1 MKWLIPT
8 LRIYRPEALRC
19 TAALGLVGLTTAAA
33 VVKPWPLAWILD
45 ALSGRSGDT
54 DRVFRW
60 TLALLG
66 AHLVHGLLGAAQQS
80 LVITLGLKGLQ
91 RIRHRVFERLVRL
104 SPREVQGT
112 AAGDW
117 IYRATWDTY
126 AFQTLFT
133 HGIFSALTAGA
144 GVVAMTV
151 VMARI
156 HPLLTGV
163 ALATVPPLII
173 VMRGFAPRLRSAA
186 AGAQTADAGIATAV
200 QQAVANLP
208 LIQAFT
214 REATTTRTFDRQA
227 DEAFRARRGQHRT
240 EVVYLAAVAA
250 ILAAGTAGLI
260 ALGSREVLAGRLTPG
275 QLLVFLA
282 YLTQLYEPLNQL
294 SHLGGTIA
302 TAQASAQR
310 VLQWID
316 APEPAASG
324 TTTAPRPGDGV
335 ALEWQSVDFAYE
347 PGRPV
352 LSRLSLRLEPGEIVA
367 IVGPSGAGKTT
378 LLQLVPR
385 FLDPGAGRVLWCGLD
400 LKCLDRASLRGQVSW
415 VLQEPLLLSA
425 TVAENIGFGREGATR
440 AEIEAAAQAAQAHGF
455 IQRLPQGYDT
465 RVGDG
470 AARLSVGEKQR
481 IHLARAFLKDA
492 PVLLLDEPTSAL
504 DGESEAAVLAAVQ
517 RLTRGRTTLMVA
529 HRPETLHIA
538 HRILRL
544 EDGALT
550 EVRAGPRSGG

>member
-1 MKWLIPT
+1 MKWLVPT

-19 TAALGLVGLTTAAA
+19 AGALGLVGLTTTAA
-33 VVKPWPLAWILD
+33 VIKPWPLAWILD
-45 ALSGRSGDT
+45 ALSGRSDAT
-54 DRVFRW
+54 DSIPRW

-66 AHLVHGLLGAAQQS
+66 AYLLHAVLGAAQQS
-80 LVITLGLKGLQ
+80 LVITLGLRGLQ
-91 RIRHRVFERLVRL
+91 RIRHQVFERLVRL

-133 HGIFSALTAGA
+133 HGIFTALTAGA

-156 HPLLTGV
+156 HLPLTAV
-163 ALATVPPLII
+163 ALATVPPLIG
-173 VMRGFAPRLRSAA
+173 VMRFFGPRLQRAA
-186 AGAQTADAGIATAV
+186 AGAQSTDSGIAAAV

-214 REATTTRTFDRQA
+214 RESSTTGAFDRQSG
-227 DEAFRARRGQHRT
+227 EAFAARRHQHRS
-240 EVVYLAAVAA
+240 EVLYLAAVAA
-250 ILAAGTAGLI
+250 ILAAGTAGI
-260 ALGSREVLAGRLTPG
+260 VALGSREVAGGRLTLG

-282 YLTQLYEPLNQL
+282 YLAQLYEPLNQL
-294 SHLGGTIA
+294 SHLGGTVA

-310 VLQWID
+310 VLQWLD
-316 APEPAASG
+316 TPLPDTGG
-324 TTTAPRPGDGV
+324 TPPPRPDAGV
-335 ALEWQSVDFAYE
+335 ALEFAKVGFAYE

-352 LSRLSLRLEPGEIVA
+352 LHALDLRLEPGEIVA
-367 IVGPSGAGKTT
+367 VVGPSGAGKTT
-378 LLQLVPR
+378 LLQLIPR
-385 FLDPGAGRVLWCGLD
+385 FLEPDTGAVRWCGVD
-400 LKCLDRASLRGQVSW
+400 LKALDRDALRRQVSW
-415 VLQEPLLLSA
+415 VLQEPLLLPT

-440 AEIEAAAQAAQAHGF
+440 AEIEAAARAAQAHDF
-455 IQRLPQGYDT
+455 IERLPQGYDT

-504 DGESEAAVLAAVQ
+504 DGQSEAAVLAAIQ

-529 HRPETLHIA
+529 HRPETLHVA

-544 EDGALT
+544 EGGALT
-550 EVRAGPRSGG
+550 EVSARPRP

>member
-8 LRIYRPEALRC
+8 LRIYRPDAARC
-19 TAALGLVGLTTAAA
+19 AAALGLVGLTTASA
-33 VVKPWPLAWILD
+33 VIKPWPLAWILD

-54 DRVFRW
+54 DSIPRW

-66 AHLVHGLLGAAQQS
+66 AYLLHGVLGAAQQS
-80 LVITLGLKGLQ
+80 LVITLGLRGLQ
-91 RIRHRVFERLVRL
+91 RIRHQVFERLLRL

-133 HGIFSALTAGA
+133 HGIFTGLTAGA
-144 GVVAMTV
+144 GVIAMTV

-156 HPLLTGV
+156 HLPLTAV
-163 ALATVPPLII
+163 ALATVPPLIA
-173 VMRGFAPRLRSAA
+173 VMRFFGPRLQRAA
-186 AGAQTADAGIATAV
+186 TQAQTTDAGIAAAV
-200 QQAVANLP
+200 QQAVANLS

-214 REATTTRTFDRQA
+214 RESTLTAAFDRQA
-227 DEAFRARRGQHRT
+227 AEAFRARRHQHRS
-240 EVVYLAAVAA
+240 EVIYLAAVAA
-250 ILAAGTAGLI
+250 ILSAGTAGLV
-260 ALGSREVLAGRLTPG
+260 ALGSREVSSGQLTLG

-282 YLTQLYEPLNQL
+282 YLAQLYEPLNQL
-294 SHLGGTIA
+294 SHLGGTIS

-310 VLQWID
+310 VLEWLD
-316 APEPAASG
+316 TPDHATSG
-324 TTTAPRPGDGV
+324 TTPAPRPAHGV
-335 ALEWQSVDFAYE
+335 DLEFSGVGFAYD
-347 PGRPV
+347 PDRPV
-352 LSRLSLRLEPGEIVA
+352 LRGLDLRLKPGEIVA

-378 LLQLVPR
+378 LLQLIPR
-385 FLDPGAGRVLWCGLD
+385 FLEPAAGQIRWCGLD
-400 LKCLDRASLRGQVSW
+400 LKSLDRQSLRRQVSW

-425 TVAENIGFGREGATR
+425 TIAENIGFGREAATR
-440 AEIEAAAQAAQAHGF
+440 AEIEAAAQEAHAHEF
-455 IQRLPQGYDT
+455 ILRLPQGYDT

-544 EDGALT
+544 ESGALT
-550 EVRAGPRSGG
+550 EGATILPR

>member
-8 LRIYRPEALRC
+8 LRIYRPDAARC
-19 TAALGLVGLTTAAA
+19 AAALGLVGLTTAAA
-33 VVKPWPLAWILD
+33 VIKPWPLAWILD
-45 ALSGRSGDT
+45 ALSGRSGET
-54 DRVFRW
+54 DSIPRW

-66 AHLVHGLLGAAQQS
+66 AYLLHGLLGATQQS
-80 LVITLGLKGLQ
+80 LVITLGLRGLQ
-91 RIRHRVFERLVRL
+91 RIRHQVFERLMRL
-104 SPREVQGT
+104 SPREVQGN

-133 HGIFSALTAGA
+133 HGIFTSLTAGA
-144 GVVAMTV
+144 GVIAMTV

-156 HPLLTGV
+156 HLPLTAV
-163 ALATVPPLII
+163 ALATVPPLLI
-173 VMRGFAPRLRSAA
+173 VMRIFGPQLQRAA
-186 AGAQTADAGIATAV
+186 AQAQTADAGIAAAV
-200 QQAVANLP
+200 QQAVANLS

-214 REATTTRTFDRQA
+214 RESSTTSDFDRQA
-227 DEAFRARRGQHRT
+227 GEAFLARRHQHRS

-250 ILAAGTAGLI
+250 ILAAGTAGI
-260 ALGSREVLAGRLTPG
+260 VALGSGEVAAGRLTLG

-282 YLTQLYEPLNQL
+282 YLAQLYEPLNQL
-294 SHLGGTIA
+294 SHLGGTIS

-310 VLQWID
+310 VLEWLNTPD
-316 APEPAASG
+316 HSANG
-324 TTTAPRPGDGV
+324 TTPAPRPAHGV
-335 ALEWQSVDFAYE
+335 DLEFSAVGFAYE

-352 LSRLSLRLEPGEIVA
+352 LRGLDLRLKPGEIVA

-378 LLQLVPR
+378 LLQLIPR
-385 FLDPGAGRVLWCGLD
+385 FLEPDSGQVRWCGLD
-400 LKCLDRASLRGQVSW
+400 LKSLDRQSLRQQVSW
-415 VLQEPLLLSA
+415 VLQEPLLLPT
-425 TVAENIGFGREGATR
+425 TVAENIGFGRDGATR
-440 AEIEAAAQAAQAHGF
+440 AEIEAAAQAAQAHEF

-504 DGESEAAVLAAVQ
+504 DGESELAVMAAVQ
-517 RLTRGRTTLMVA
+517 RLTHGRTTLMVA

-538 HRILRL
+538 HRIVRL
-544 EDGALT
+544 E
-550 EVRAGPRSGG
+550 GGVLIEEPARPTR

>member
-8 LRIYRPEALRC
+8 LRIYRPDAARC
-19 TAALGLVGLTTAAA
+19 ATALGLVGLTTAAA
-33 VVKPWPLAWILD
+33 VIKPWPLAWILD

-54 DRVFRW
+54 DSIPRW

-66 AHLVHGLLGAAQQS
+66 AYLLHGLLGATQQS
-80 LVITLGLKGLQ
+80 LVITLGLRGLQ
-91 RIRHRVFERLVRL
+91 RIRHQVFERLMRL
-104 SPREVQGT
+104 SPREVQGN

-133 HGIFSALTAGA
+133 HGIFTSLTAGA
-144 GVVAMTV
+144 GVIAMTV

-156 HPLLTGV
+156 HLPLTAV
-163 ALATVPPLII
+163 ALATVPPLLI
-173 VMRGFAPRLRSAA
+173 VMRIFGPRLQRAA
-186 AGAQTADAGIATAV
+186 AQAQTADAGIAAAV
-200 QQAVANLP
+200 QQAVANLS

-214 REATTTRTFDRQA
+214 RESSTTSDFDRQA
-227 DEAFRARRGQHRT
+227 GEAFLARRHQHRS

-250 ILAAGTAGLI
+250 ILAAGTAGI
-260 ALGSREVLAGRLTPG
+260 VALGSREVAAGRLTLG

-282 YLTQLYEPLNQL
+282 YLAQLYEPLNQL
-294 SHLGGTIA
+294 SHLGGTIS

-310 VLQWID
+310 VLEWLD
-316 APEPAASG
+316 TPDHSANG
-324 TTTAPRPGDGV
+324 TTPTPRPAHGV
-335 ALEWQSVDFAYE
+335 DLEFSAVGFAYE

-352 LSRLSLRLEPGEIVA
+352 LKGLHLSLKPGEIVA

-378 LLQLVPR
+378 LLQLIPR
-385 FLDPGAGRVLWCGLD
+385 FLEPDSGQVRWCGLD
-400 LKCLDRASLRGQVSW
+400 LKSLDRQSLRQQVSW
-415 VLQEPLLLSA
+415 VLQEPLLLPT

-440 AEIEAAAQAAQAHGF
+440 AEIEAAAQAAQAHEF

-504 DGESEAAVLAAVQ
+504 DGESELAVMAAVQ
-517 RLTRGRTTLMVA
+517 RLTHGRTTLMVA

-538 HRILRL
+538 HRIVRL
-544 EDGALT
+544 E
-550 EVRAGPRSGG
+550 GGVLIEEPARPTR

>member
-33 VVKPWPLAWILD
+33 VIKPWPLAWILD
-45 ALSGRSGDT
+45 ALSGRSGTT
-54 DRVFRW
+54 DAIPRW

-66 AHLVHGLLGAAQQS
+66 AHLLHGILGAAQQN
-80 LVITLGLKGLQ
+80 LVISLGLRGLQ
-91 RIRHRVFERLVRL
+91 RIRHQVFQRLVRL

-133 HGIFSALTAGA
+133 HGIFTALTAGA

-156 HPLLTGV
+156 HLPLTAV
-163 ALATVPPLII
+163 ALATVPPLIG
-173 VMRGFAPRLRSAA
+173 VMRFFGPRLQRAA
-186 AGAQTADAGIATAV
+186 TTAQSTDSGIAAAV

-214 REATTTRTFDRQA
+214 RESTTTTAFDEQA
-227 DEAFRARRGQHRT
+227 GEAFRARQHQHRS
-240 EVVYLAAVAA
+240 EVLYLAAVAA
-250 ILAAGTAGLI
+250 ILAAGTTAI
-260 ALGSREVLAGRLTPG
+260 VALGSREVAGGRLTLG
-275 QLLVFLA
+275 QLMVFLA
-282 YLTQLYEPLNQL
+282 YLAQLYEPLNQL
-294 SHLGGTIA
+294 SHLGGTVA

-310 VLQWID
+310 VLQWLD
-316 APEPAASG
+316 TSLPPTGG
-324 TTTAPRPGDGV
+324 TPPPRPDAGV
-335 ALEWQSVDFAYE
+335 ALEFAGLGFAYE

-352 LSRLSLRLEPGEIVA
+352 LNGLDLRIEPGEIVA
-367 IVGPSGAGKTT
+367 LVGPSGAGKTT
-378 LLQLVPR
+378 LLQLIPR
-385 FLDPGAGRVLWCGLD
+385 FLEPDQGRVRWCGLD
-400 LKCLDRASLRGQVSW
+400 LKALDRDALRRQVSW
-415 VLQEPLLLSA
+415 VLQEPLLLPT
-425 TVAENIGFGREGATR
+425 TVAENIGFGRDGATR
-440 AEIEAAAQAAQAHGF
+440 AEIEAAARAAQAHEF

-517 RLTRGRTTLMVA
+517 RLTCGRTTLMVA

-544 EDGALT
+544 EAGTLT
-550 EVRAGPRSGG
+550 EVTPSRPSGV

>member
-8 LRIYRPEALRC
+8 LQIYRPDAARC
-19 TAALGLVGLTTAAA
+19 AAALGLVGLTTAAA
-33 VVKPWPLAWILD
+33 VIKPWPLAWILD
-45 ALSGRSGDT
+45 ALSGRSGET
-54 DRVFRW
+54 DSIPRW

-66 AHLVHGLLGAAQQS
+66 VYLLHGLLGAAQQS
-80 LVITLGLKGLQ
+80 LVITLGLRGLQ
-91 RIRHRVFERLVRL
+91 RIRHQVFERLMRL
-104 SPREVQGT
+104 SLREVQGN

-133 HGIFSALTAGA
+133 HGIFTSLTAGA
-144 GVVAMTV
+144 GVIAMTV

-156 HPLLTGV
+156 HLPLTAV
-163 ALATVPPLII
+163 ALATVPPLIA
-173 VMRGFAPRLRSAA
+173 VMRFFGPRLQRAA
-186 AGAQTADAGIATAV
+186 TQAQTTDAGIAAAV
-200 QQAVANLP
+200 QQGVANLS

-214 REATTTRTFDRQA
+214 RESTLTAAFDQQA
-227 DEAFRARRGQHRT
+227 AEAFRARRHQHRS

-250 ILAAGTAGLI
+250 ILAAGTAGI
-260 ALGSREVLAGRLTPG
+260 VALGSGEVAAGRLTLG

-282 YLTQLYEPLNQL
+282 YLAQLYEPLNQL
-294 SHLGGTIA
+294 SHLGGTIS

-310 VLQWID
+310 VLEWLD
-316 APEPAASG
+316 TPDHSANG
-324 TTTAPRPGDGV
+324 TTPTPRPAHGV
-335 ALEWQSVDFAYE
+335 DLEFSGVGFAYE

-352 LSRLSLRLEPGEIVA
+352 LKGLHLRLKPGEIVA
-367 IVGPSGAGKTT
+367 IVGASGSGKTT
-378 LLQLVPR
+378 LLQLIPR
-385 FLDPGAGRVLWCGLD
+385 FLEPDSGQVRWCGLD
-400 LKCLDRASLRGQVSW
+400 LKSLDRQSLRQQVSW
-415 VLQEPLLLSA
+415 VLQEPLLLPT
-425 TVAENIGFGREGATR
+425 TVAENIGFGRDGATR
-440 AEIEAAAQAAQAHGF
+440 AEIEAAAQAAQAHEF

-504 DGESEAAVLAAVQ
+504 DGESELAVMAAVQ
-517 RLTRGRTTLMVA
+517 RLTHGRTTLMVA

-538 HRILRL
+538 HRIVRL
-544 EDGALT
+544 EGGALIEEPARPT
-550 EVRAGPRSGG
+550 R

>member
-1 MKWLIPT
+1 MKWLLPT

-19 TAALGLVGLTTAAA
+19 AGAFGLVGLTTAAA
-33 VVKPWPLAWILD
+33 VMKPWPLAWILD
-45 ALSGRSGDT
+45 ALSGRSGDLEAIP
-54 DRVFRW
+54 RW

-66 AHLVHGLLGAAQQS
+66 AHLLHGVLGAAQQS
-80 LVITLGLKGLQ
+80 LVITLGLRGLQ
-91 RIRHRVFERLVRL
+91 RIRHQVFERLVRL

-133 HGIFSALTAGA
+133 HGIFTSLTAGA
-144 GVVAMTV
+144 GVIAMTV

-156 HPLLTGV
+156 HLPLTAV
-163 ALATVPPLII
+163 ALATVPPLLA
-173 VMRGFAPRLRSAA
+173 VMRFFGPRLQRAA
-186 AGAQTADAGIATAV
+186 AEAQSADSGIAAAV

-214 REATTTRTFDRQA
+214 RESTTTGDFDRQA
-227 DEAFRARRGQHRT
+227 GEAFVARRHQHRS

-250 ILAAGTAGLI
+250 ILAAGTAGI
-260 ALGSREVLAGRLTPG
+260 VALGSREVAGGLLTLG

-282 YLTQLYEPLNQL
+282 YLAQLYEPLNQL
-294 SHLGGTIA
+294 SHLGGTVA

-310 VLQWID
+310 VLHWLD
-316 APEPAASG
+316 TPDPFPRGG
-324 TTTAPRPGDGV
+324 TPPPRPDAGV
-335 ALEWQSVDFAYE
+335 GLDFSGVGFAYE

-352 LSRLSLRLEPGEIVA
+352 LRGLDLRLEPGEIVA

-378 LLQLVPR
+378 LLQLIPR
-385 FLDPGAGRVLWCGLD
+385 FLDPDSGSVRWCGVD
-400 LKCLDRASLRGQVSW
+400 LQALDREALRRQVSW
-415 VLQEPLLLSA
+415 VLQEPLLLPT

-440 AEIEAAAQAAQAHGF
+440 AEIEAAARAAQAHGF
-455 IQRLPQGYDT
+455 IERLPQGYDT

-481 IHLARAFLKDA
+481 VHLARAFLKDA

-517 RLTRGRTTLMVA
+517 RLTQGRTTLMVA

-544 EDGALT
+544 EGGSLT
-550 EVRAGPRSGG
+550 EVSARPRP

>member
-1 MKWLIPT
+1 MKWLVPT

-19 TAALGLVGLTTAAA
+19 AGALGLVGLTTTAA
-33 VVKPWPLAWILD
+33 VIKPWPLAWILD
-45 ALSGRSGDT
+45 ALSGRSDAT
-54 DRVFRW
+54 DSIPRW

-66 AHLVHGLLGAAQQS
+66 AYLLHAVLGAAQQS
-80 LVITLGLKGLQ
+80 LVITLGLRGLQ
-91 RIRHRVFERLVRL
+91 RIRHQVFERLVRL

-133 HGIFSALTAGA
+133 HGIFTALTAGA

-156 HPLLTGV
+156 HPPLTAV
-163 ALATVPPLII
+163 ALATVPPLIG
-173 VMRGFAPRLRSAA
+173 VMRFFGPRLQRAA
-186 AGAQTADAGIATAV
+186 AGAQSTDSGIAAAV

-214 REATTTRTFDRQA
+214 RESSTTGAFDRQSG
-227 DEAFRARRGQHRT
+227 EAFAARRHQHRS
-240 EVVYLAAVAA
+240 EVLYLASVAA
-250 ILAAGTAGLI
+250 ILAAGTAGI
-260 ALGSREVLAGRLTPG
+260 VALGSREVAGGRLTLG

-282 YLTQLYEPLNQL
+282 YLAQLYEPLNQL
-294 SHLGGTIA
+294 SHLGGTVA

-310 VLQWID
+310 VLQWLD
-316 APEPAASG
+316 TPLPG
-324 TTTAPRPGDGV
+324 TGGTPPPRPDAGV
-335 ALEWQSVDFAYE
+335 ALEFAKVGFAYE

-352 LSRLSLRLEPGEIVA
+352 LHALDLRLEPGEIVA
-367 IVGPSGAGKTT
+367 VVGPSGAGKTT
-378 LLQLVPR
+378 LLQLIPR
-385 FLDPGAGRVLWCGLD
+385 FLEPDTGAVRWCGVD
-400 LKCLDRASLRGQVSW
+400 HKALDRDALRRQVSW
-415 VLQEPLLLSA
+415 VLQEPLLLPT

-440 AEIEAAAQAAQAHGF
+440 AEIEAAARAAQAHDF
-455 IQRLPQGYDT
+455 IERLPKGYDT

-504 DGESEAAVLAAVQ
+504 DGQSEAAVLAAVQ
-517 RLTRGRTTLMVA
+517 RLTKGRTTLMVA

-538 HRILRL
+538 HRIVRL
-544 EDGALT
+544 EGGALT
-550 EVRAGPRSGG
+550 EVSARPRP

>member
-19 TAALGLVGLTTAAA
+19 AVALGLVGLTTAAA
-33 VVKPWPLAWILD
+33 VIKPWPLAWILD

-54 DRVFRW
+54 DSIPRW

-66 AHLVHGLLGAAQQS
+66 AYLLHGLLGAAQQS
-80 LVITLGLKGLQ
+80 LVITLGLRGLQ
-91 RIRHRVFERLVRL
+91 RIRHQVFERLMRL
-104 SPREVQGT
+104 SPREVQGN

-133 HGIFSALTAGA
+133 HGIFTGLTAGA
-144 GVVAMTV
+144 GVIAMTV

-156 HPLLTGV
+156 HLPLTAV
-163 ALATVPPLII
+163 ALATVPPLLL
-173 VMRGFAPRLRSAA
+173 VMRIFGPQLQRAA
-186 AGAQTADAGIATAV
+186 AQAQTADAGIAAAV
-200 QQAVANLP
+200 QQAVANLS

-214 REATTTRTFDRQA
+214 RESTLTAAFDQQSA
-227 DEAFRARRGQHRT
+227 EAFRARRHQHRS

-250 ILAAGTAGLI
+250 ILAAGTAGI
-260 ALGSREVLAGRLTPG
+260 AALGSREVAAGRLTLG

-282 YLTQLYEPLNQL
+282 YLAQLYEPLNQL
-294 SHLGGTIA
+294 SHLGGTIS

-310 VLQWID
+310 VLEWLNTPD
-316 APEPAASG
+316 HSANG
-324 TTTAPRPGDGV
+324 TTPTPRPAHGV
-335 ALEWQSVDFAYE
+335 DLEFSGVGFAYE
-347 PGRPV
+347 PDRPV
-352 LSRLSLRLEPGEIVA
+352 LRGLHLSLKPGEIVA
-367 IVGPSGAGKTT
+367 IVGASGSGKTT
-378 LLQLVPR
+378 LLQLIPR
-385 FLDPGAGRVLWCGLD
+385 FLEPDSGQVRWCGLD
-400 LKCLDRASLRGQVSW
+400 LKSLDQQGLRQQVSW
-415 VLQEPLLLSA
+415 VLQEPLLLPT

-440 AEIEAAAQAAQAHGF
+440 AEIEAAAHAAQAHEF

-538 HRILRL
+538 HRIVRL
-544 EDGALT
+544 EGGALF
-550 EVRAGPRSGG
+550 EEPARPSR

>member
-8 LRIYRPEALRC
+8 LRIYRPDAARC
-19 TAALGLVGLTTAAA
+19 ATALGLVGLTTAAA
-33 VVKPWPLAWILD
+33 VIKPWPLAWILD

-54 DRVFRW
+54 DSIPRW

-66 AHLVHGLLGAAQQS
+66 AYLLHGFLGAAQQS
-80 LVITLGLKGLQ
+80 LVITLGLRGLQ
-91 RIRHRVFERLVRL
+91 RIRHQVFERLLRL

-133 HGIFSALTAGA
+133 HGIFTGLTAGA
-144 GVVAMTV
+144 GVIAMTV

-156 HPLLTGV
+156 HLPLTAV
-163 ALATVPPLII
+163 ALATVPPLIA
-173 VMRGFAPRLRSAA
+173 VMRFFGPRLQRAA
-186 AGAQTADAGIATAV
+186 TQAQTTDAGIAAAV
-200 QQAVANLP
+200 QQGVANLS

-214 REATTTRTFDRQA
+214 RESTLTNAFDQQA
-227 DEAFRARRGQHRT
+227 AEAFHARRHQHRS
-240 EVVYLAAVAA
+240 EVIYLAAVAA
-250 ILAAGTAGLI
+250 ILAAGTAGI
-260 ALGSREVLAGRLTPG
+260 VALGSREVSAGRLTLG

-282 YLTQLYEPLNQL
+282 YLAQLYEPLNQL
-294 SHLGGTIA
+294 SHLGGTIS

-310 VLQWID
+310 VLEWLD
-316 APEPAASG
+316 TPDHCANG
-324 TTTAPRPGDGV
+324 TTPTPRPAHGV
-335 ALEWQSVDFAYE
+335 DLEFSGVGFAYD
-347 PGRPV
+347 PDRPV
-352 LSRLSLRLEPGEIVA
+352 LRGLDLRLKPGEIVA
-367 IVGPSGAGKTT
+367 IIGPSGAGKTT
-378 LLQLVPR
+378 LLQLIPR
-385 FLDPGAGRVLWCGLD
+385 FLEPAAGQIRWCGLD
-400 LKCLDRASLRGQVSW
+400 LKSLDRHSLRRQVSW

-425 TVAENIGFGREGATR
+425 TIAENIGFGREAATR
-440 AEIEAAAQAAQAHGF
+440 DEIEAAAQAAHAHEF
-455 IQRLPQGYDT
+455 ILRLPHGYDT

-544 EDGALT
+544 ESGTLT
-550 EVRAGPRSGG
+550 EGAAHPHR

>member
-1 MKWLIPT
+1 MKWLVPT

-19 TAALGLVGLTTAAA
+19 AGALGLVGLTTTAA
-33 VVKPWPLAWILD
+33 VIKPWPLAWILD
-45 ALSGRSGDT
+45 ALSGRSDAT
-54 DRVFRW
+54 DSIPRW

-66 AHLVHGLLGAAQQS
+66 AYLLHAVLGAAQQS
-80 LVITLGLKGLQ
+80 LVITLGLRGLQ
-91 RIRHRVFERLVRL
+91 RIRHQVFERLVRL
-104 SPREVQGT
+104 SPRQVQGT

-133 HGIFSALTAGA
+133 HGIFTALTAGA

-156 HPLLTGV
+156 HLPLTAV
-163 ALATVPPLII
+163 ALATVPPLIG
-173 VMRGFAPRLRSAA
+173 VMRFFGPRLQRAA
-186 AGAQTADAGIATAV
+186 AGAQSTDSGIAAAV

-214 REATTTRTFDRQA
+214 RESSTTGAFDRQSG
-227 DEAFRARRGQHRT
+227 EAFAARRHQHRS
-240 EVVYLAAVAA
+240 EVLYLAAVAA
-250 ILAAGTAGLI
+250 ILAAGTAGI
-260 ALGSREVLAGRLTPG
+260 VALGSREVAGGRLTLG

-282 YLTQLYEPLNQL
+282 YLAQLYEPLNQL
-294 SHLGGTIA
+294 SHLGGTVA

-310 VLQWID
+310 VLQWLD
-316 APEPAASG
+316 TPLPDTGG
-324 TTTAPRPGDGV
+324 TPPPRPDAGV
-335 ALEWQSVDFAYE
+335 ALEFAKVGFAYE

-352 LSRLSLRLEPGEIVA
+352 LHALDLRLEPGEIVA
-367 IVGPSGAGKTT
+367 VVGPSGAGKTT
-378 LLQLVPR
+378 LLQLIPR
-385 FLDPGAGRVLWCGLD
+385 FLEPDTGAVRWCGVD
-400 LKCLDRASLRGQVSW
+400 LKALDRDALRRQVSW
-415 VLQEPLLLSA
+415 VLQEPLLLPT

-440 AEIEAAAQAAQAHGF
+440 AEIEAAARAAQAHDF
-455 IQRLPQGYDT
+455 IERLPQGYDT

-504 DGESEAAVLAAVQ
+504 DGQSEAAVLAAIQ

-529 HRPETLHIA
+529 HRPETLHVA

-544 EDGALT
+544 EGGALT
-550 EVRAGPRSGG
+550 EVSARPRP

>member
-8 LRIYRPEALRC
+8 LRIYRPDAARC
-19 TAALGLVGLTTAAA
+19 AAALGLVGLTTAAA
-33 VVKPWPLAWILD
+33 VIKPWPLAWILD
-45 ALSGRSGDT
+45 ALSGRSGET
-54 DRVFRW
+54 DSIPRW

-66 AHLVHGLLGAAQQS
+66 AYLLHGLLGAAQQS
-80 LVITLGLKGLQ
+80 LVITLGLRGLQ
-91 RIRHRVFERLVRL
+91 RIRHQVFERLMRL
-104 SPREVQGT
+104 SLREVQGN

-133 HGIFSALTAGA
+133 HGIFTSLTAGA
-144 GVVAMTV
+144 GVIAMTV

-156 HPLLTGV
+156 HLPLTAV
-163 ALATVPPLII
+163 ALATVPPLLI
-173 VMRGFAPRLRSAA
+173 VMRIFGPRLQRAA
-186 AGAQTADAGIATAV
+186 TQAQTADAGIAAAV
-200 QQAVANLP
+200 QQAVANLS

-214 REATTTRTFDRQA
+214 RESSTTSDFDRQA
-227 DEAFRARRGQHRT
+227 GEAFLARRHQHRS

-250 ILAAGTAGLI
+250 ILAAGTAGI
-260 ALGSREVLAGRLTPG
+260 VALGSGEVAAGRLTLG

-282 YLTQLYEPLNQL
+282 YLAQLYEPLNQL
-294 SHLGGTIA
+294 SHLGGTIS

-310 VLQWID
+310 VLEWLD
-316 APEPAASG
+316 APDHSANG
-324 TTTAPRPGDGV
+324 TTPAPRPAHGV
-335 ALEWQSVDFAYE
+335 DLEFSAVGFAYE

-352 LSRLSLRLEPGEIVA
+352 LKGLHLSLKPGEIVA

-378 LLQLVPR
+378 LLQLIPR
-385 FLDPGAGRVLWCGLD
+385 FLEPDSGQIRWCGLD
-400 LKCLDRASLRGQVSW
+400 LKSLDRQSLRQQVSW
-415 VLQEPLLLSA
+415 VLQEPLLLPT
-425 TVAENIGFGREGATR
+425 TVAENIGFGRDGATR
-440 AEIEAAAQAAQAHGF
+440 AEIEAAAQAAQAHEF

-504 DGESEAAVLAAVQ
+504 DGESELAVMAAVQ
-517 RLTRGRTTLMVA
+517 RLTHGRTTLMVA

-538 HRILRL
+538 HRIVRL
-544 EDGALT
+544 E
-550 EVRAGPRSGG
+550 GGVLIEEPARPTR

>member
-8 LRIYRPEALRC
+8 LRIYRPDAPRCAVAL
-19 TAALGLVGLTTAAA
+19 ALVGLTTAAA
-33 VVKPWPLAWILD
+33 VIKPWPLAWILD

-54 DRVFRW
+54 GSLTRW
-60 TLALLG
+60 TAALLG
-66 AHLVHGLLGAAQQS
+66 AHLVHGFLGAAQQS
-80 LVITLGLKGLQ
+80 LVITLGLRGLQ
-91 RIRHRVFERLVRL
+91 RVRHQVFERLLRL

-133 HGIFSALTAGA
+133 HGVFTGLTAGA
-144 GVVAMTV
+144 GVIAMTV
-151 VMARI
+151 VMTRI
-156 HPLLTGV
+156 HGPLTAV
-163 ALATVPPLII
+163 ALATVPPLLM
-173 VMRGFAPRLRSAA
+173 VMRVFGPRLERAA
-186 AGAQTADAGIATAV
+186 TRAQSADAGIAAAV

-214 REATTTRTFDRQA
+214 REATTAADFDRQA
-227 DEAFRARRGQHRT
+227 GEAFVARRHQHRS

-250 ILAAGTAGLI
+250 ILAAGTAGI
-260 ALGSREVLAGRLTPG
+260 VAYGSREVVAGRLTQG

-282 YLTQLYEPLNQL
+282 YLAQLYEPLNQL
-294 SHLGGTIA
+294 SHLGGTIS
-302 TAQASAQR
+302 TAQASAHR
-310 VLQWID
+310 VLEWLD
-316 APEPAASG
+316 TPEASDSG
-324 TTTAPRPGDGV
+324 TGSIPKASEGV
-335 ALEWQSVDFAYE
+335 ALEFHDVGFAYE

-352 LSRLSLRLEPGEIVA
+352 LNGVHLSLKPGEIVA
-367 IVGPSGAGKTT
+367 IVGPSGSGKTT
-378 LLQLVPR
+378 LLQLIPR
-385 FLDPGAGRVLWCGLD
+385 FLEPRSGKVLWSGLD
-400 LKCLDRASLRGQVSW
+400 VKSLRRDHLRQQVSW
-415 VLQEPLLLSA
+415 VLQEPLLLPT
-425 TVAENIGFGREGATR
+425 TVAENIGFGRDGATR
-440 AEIEAAAQAAQAHGF
+440 AEIEAAARAAQAHEF

-470 AARLSVGEKQR
+470 SARLSVGEKQR

-504 DGESEAAVLAAVQ
+504 DGQSEAAVMAAIQ
-517 RLTRGRTTLMVA
+517 QLTRGRTTLMVA

-544 EDGALT
+544 EAGILT
-550 EVRAGPRSGG
+550 EVTPSRPSGV

>member
-8 LRIYRPEALRC
+8 LRIYRPDVARC
-19 TAALGLVGLTTAAA
+19 AAALGLVGLTTAAA
-33 VVKPWPLAWILD
+33 VIKPWPLAWILD
-45 ALSGRSGDT
+45 ALSGRSGET
-54 DRVFRW
+54 DSIPRW

-66 AHLVHGLLGAAQQS
+66 AYLLHGLLGAAQQS
-80 LVITLGLKGLQ
+80 LVITLGLRGLQ
-91 RIRHRVFERLVRL
+91 RIRHQVFERLMRL
-104 SPREVQGT
+104 SPREVQGN

-133 HGIFSALTAGA
+133 HGIFTSLTAGA
-144 GVVAMTV
+144 GVIAMTV

-156 HPLLTGV
+156 HLPLTAV
-163 ALATVPPLII
+163 ALATVPPLLI
-173 VMRGFAPRLRSAA
+173 VMRIFGPQLQRAA
-186 AGAQTADAGIATAV
+186 AQAQTADAGIAAAV
-200 QQAVANLP
+200 QQAVANLS

-214 REATTTRTFDRQA
+214 RESSTTSDFDQQA
-227 DEAFRARRGQHRT
+227 AEAFQARRHQHRS

-250 ILAAGTAGLI
+250 ILAAGTAGI
-260 ALGSREVLAGRLTPG
+260 VALGSGEVAAGRLTLG

-282 YLTQLYEPLNQL
+282 YLAQLYEPLNQL
-294 SHLGGTIA
+294 SHLGGTIS

-310 VLQWID
+310 VLEWLD
-316 APEPAASG
+316 TPDHSANG
-324 TTTAPRPGDGV
+324 TTPTPRPAHGV
-335 ALEWQSVDFAYE
+335 DLEFSAVGFAYE

-352 LSRLSLRLEPGEIVA
+352 LKGLHLSLKPGEIVA

-378 LLQLVPR
+378 LLQLIPR
-385 FLDPGAGRVLWCGLD
+385 FLEPAAGQIRWCGLD
-400 LKCLDRASLRGQVSW
+400 LKCLDRQSLRQQVSW
-415 VLQEPLLLSA
+415 VLQEPLLLPT
-425 TVAENIGFGREGATR
+425 TVAENIGFGRDGATR
-440 AEIEAAAQAAQAHGF
+440 AEIEAAAQAAQAHEF

-504 DGESEAAVLAAVQ
+504 DGESELAVMAAVQ
-517 RLTRGRTTLMVA
+517 RLTHGRTTLMVA

-538 HRILRL
+538 HRIVRL
-544 EDGALT
+544 E
-550 EVRAGPRSGG
+550 GGVLIEEPARPTR

>member
-8 LRIYRPEALRC
+8 LRIYRPDAARC
-19 TAALGLVGLTTAAA
+19 AAALGLVGLTTAAA
-33 VVKPWPLAWILD
+33 VIKPWPLAWILD

-54 DRVFRW
+54 DSIPRW

-66 AHLVHGLLGAAQQS
+66 AYLLHGFLGAAQQS
-80 LVITLGLKGLQ
+80 LVITLGLRGLQ
-91 RIRHRVFERLVRL
+91 RIRHQVFERLLRL
-104 SPREVQGT
+104 SPWEVQGT

-133 HGIFSALTAGA
+133 HGIFTGLTAGA
-144 GVVAMTV
+144 GVIAMTV

-156 HPLLTGV
+156 HLPLTAV
-163 ALATVPPLII
+163 ALATVPPLIA
-173 VMRGFAPRLRSAA
+173 VMRFFGPRLQRAA
-186 AGAQTADAGIATAV
+186 TQAQTTDAGIAAAV
-200 QQAVANLP
+200 QQGVANLS

-214 REATTTRTFDRQA
+214 RESTLTNAFDQQA
-227 DEAFRARRGQHRT
+227 AEAFHARRHQHRS
-240 EVVYLAAVAA
+240 EVIYLAAVAA
-250 ILAAGTAGLI
+250 ILAAGTAGI
-260 ALGSREVLAGRLTPG
+260 VALGSREVSAGRLTLG

-282 YLTQLYEPLNQL
+282 YLAQLYEPLNQL
-294 SHLGGTIA
+294 SHLGGTIS

-310 VLQWID
+310 VLEWLD
-316 APEPAASG
+316 TPDHCANG
-324 TTTAPRPGDGV
+324 TTPTPRPAHGV
-335 ALEWQSVDFAYE
+335 DLEFSGVGFAYD
-347 PGRPV
+347 PDRPV
-352 LSRLSLRLEPGEIVA
+352 LRGLDLRLKPGEIVA
-367 IVGPSGAGKTT
+367 IIGPSGAGKTT
-378 LLQLVPR
+378 LLQLIPR
-385 FLDPGAGRVLWCGLD
+385 FLEPAAGQIRWCGLD
-400 LKCLDRASLRGQVSW
+400 LKSLDRHSLRRQVSW

-425 TVAENIGFGREGATR
+425 TIAENIGFGREAATR
-440 AEIEAAAQAAQAHGF
+440 DEIEAAAQAAHAHEF
-455 IQRLPQGYDT
+455 ILRLPHGYDT

-544 EDGALT
+544 ESGTLT
-550 EVRAGPRSGG
+550 EGAAHPHR

>member
-8 LRIYRPEALRC
+8 LRIYRPDAARC
-19 TAALGLVGLTTAAA
+19 AAALGLVGLTTASA
-33 VVKPWPLAWILD
+33 VIKPWPLAWILD

-54 DRVFRW
+54 DSIPRW

-66 AHLVHGLLGAAQQS
+66 AYLLHGVLGAAQQS
-80 LVITLGLKGLQ
+80 LVITLGLRGLQ
-91 RIRHRVFERLVRL
+91 RIRHQVFERLLRL

-133 HGIFSALTAGA
+133 HGIFTGLTAGA
-144 GVVAMTV
+144 GVIAMTV

-156 HPLLTGV
+156 HLPLTAV
-163 ALATVPPLII
+163 ALATVPPLIA
-173 VMRGFAPRLRSAA
+173 VMRFFGPRLQRAA
-186 AGAQTADAGIATAV
+186 TQAQTTDAGIAAAV
-200 QQAVANLP
+200 QQAVANLS

-214 REATTTRTFDRQA
+214 RESTLTAAFDRQA
-227 DEAFRARRGQHRT
+227 AEAFRARRHQHRS
-240 EVVYLAAVAA
+240 EVIYLAAVAA
-250 ILAAGTAGLI
+250 ILSAGTAGMV
-260 ALGSREVLAGRLTPG
+260 ALGSREVSGGHLTLG

-282 YLTQLYEPLNQL
+282 YLAQLYEPLNQL
-294 SHLGGTIA
+294 SHLGGTIS

-310 VLQWID
+310 VLEWLD
-316 APEPAASG
+316 TPDHATSG
-324 TTTAPRPGDGV
+324 TTPAPRPAHGV
-335 ALEWQSVDFAYE
+335 DLEFSGVGFAYD
-347 PGRPV
+347 PDRPV
-352 LSRLSLRLEPGEIVA
+352 LRGLDLRLKPGEIVA

-378 LLQLVPR
+378 LLQLIPR
-385 FLDPGAGRVLWCGLD
+385 FLEPAAGQIRWCGLD
-400 LKCLDRASLRGQVSW
+400 LKSLDRQSLRRQVSW

-425 TVAENIGFGREGATR
+425 TIAENIGFGREAATR
-440 AEIEAAAQAAQAHGF
+440 AEIEAAAQEAHAHEF
-455 IQRLPQGYDT
+455 ILRLPQGYDT

-544 EDGALT
+544 ESGALT
-550 EVRAGPRSGG
+550 EGATILPR

>member
-8 LRIYRPEALRC
+8 LRIYRPDAARC
-19 TAALGLVGLTTAAA
+19 AAALGLVGLTTASA
-33 VVKPWPLAWILD
+33 VIKPWPLAWILD

-54 DRVFRW
+54 DSIPRW

-66 AHLVHGLLGAAQQS
+66 AYLLHGVLGAAQQS
-80 LVITLGLKGLQ
+80 LVITLGLRGLQ
-91 RIRHRVFERLVRL
+91 RIRHQVFERLLRL

-133 HGIFSALTAGA
+133 HGIFTGLTAGA
-144 GVVAMTV
+144 GVIAMTV

-156 HPLLTGV
+156 HLPLTAV
-163 ALATVPPLII
+163 ALATVPPLIA
-173 VMRGFAPRLRSAA
+173 VMRFFGPRLQRAA
-186 AGAQTADAGIATAV
+186 TQAQTTDAGIAAAV
-200 QQAVANLP
+200 QQAVANLS

-214 REATTTRTFDRQA
+214 RESTLTAAFDRQA
-227 DEAFRARRGQHRT
+227 AEAFRARRHQHRS
-240 EVVYLAAVAA
+240 EVIYLAAVAA
-250 ILAAGTAGLI
+250 ILSAGTAGMV
-260 ALGSREVLAGRLTPG
+260 ALGSREVSGGHLTLG

-282 YLTQLYEPLNQL
+282 YLAQLYEPLNQL
-294 SHLGGTIA
+294 SHLGGTIS

-310 VLQWID
+310 VLEWLD
-316 APEPAASG
+316 TPDHATSG
-324 TTTAPRPGDGV
+324 TTPAPRPAHGV
-335 ALEWQSVDFAYE
+335 DLEFSGVGFAYD
-347 PGRPV
+347 PDRPV
-352 LSRLSLRLEPGEIVA
+352 LRGLDLRLKPGEIVA

-378 LLQLVPR
+378 LLQLIPR
-385 FLDPGAGRVLWCGLD
+385 FLEPAAGQIRWCGLD
-400 LKCLDRASLRGQVSW
+400 LKSLDRQSLRRQVSW

-425 TVAENIGFGREGATR
+425 TIAENIGFGRETATR
-440 AEIEAAAQAAQAHGF
+440 AEIEAAAQAAHAHEF
-455 IQRLPQGYDT
+455 ILRFPQGYDT

-544 EDGALT
+544 ESGALT
-550 EVRAGPRSGG
+550 EGATILPR

>member
-8 LRIYRPEALRC
+8 LRIYRPDAARC
-19 TAALGLVGLTTAAA
+19 AAALGLVGLTTASA
-33 VVKPWPLAWILD
+33 VIKPWPLAWILD

-54 DRVFRW
+54 DSIPRW

-66 AHLVHGLLGAAQQS
+66 AYLLHGVLGAAQQS
-80 LVITLGLKGLQ
+80 LVITLGLRGLQ
-91 RIRHRVFERLVRL
+91 RIRHQVFERLLRL

-133 HGIFSALTAGA
+133 HGIFTGLTAGA
-144 GVVAMTV
+144 GVIAMTV

-156 HPLLTGV
+156 HLPLTAV
-163 ALATVPPLII
+163 ALATVPPLIA
-173 VMRGFAPRLRSAA
+173 VMRFFGPRLQRAA
-186 AGAQTADAGIATAV
+186 TQAQTTDAGIAAAV
-200 QQAVANLP
+200 QQAVANLS

-214 REATTTRTFDRQA
+214 RESTLTAAFDRQA
-227 DEAFRARRGQHRT
+227 AEAFRARRHQHRS
-240 EVVYLAAVAA
+240 EVIYLAAVAA
-250 ILAAGTAGLI
+250 ILSAGTAGMV
-260 ALGSREVLAGRLTPG
+260 ALGSREVSGGHLTLG

-282 YLTQLYEPLNQL
+282 YLAQLYEPLNQL
-294 SHLGGTIA
+294 SHLGGTIS

-310 VLQWID
+310 VLEWLD
-316 APEPAASG
+316 TPDHSANG
-324 TTTAPRPGDGV
+324 TTPTPRPAHGV
-335 ALEWQSVDFAYE
+335 DLEFSGVGFAYD
-347 PGRPV
+347 PDRPV
-352 LSRLSLRLEPGEIVA
+352 LRGLDLRLKPGEIVA

-378 LLQLVPR
+378 LLQLIPR
-385 FLDPGAGRVLWCGLD
+385 FLEPAAGQIRWCGLD
-400 LKCLDRASLRGQVSW
+400 LKSLDRQSLRRQVSW

-425 TVAENIGFGREGATR
+425 TIAENIGFGREAATR
-440 AEIEAAAQAAQAHGF
+440 AEIEAAAQEAHAHEF
-455 IQRLPQGYDT
+455 ILRLPQGYDT

-544 EDGALT
+544 ESGALT
-550 EVRAGPRSGG
+550 EGATILPR

>member
-8 LRIYRPEALRC
+8 LRIYRPDAARC
-19 TAALGLVGLTTAAA
+19 AAALGLVGLTTASA
-33 VVKPWPLAWILD
+33 VIKPWPLAWILD
-45 ALSGRSGDT
+45 ALSGRSGET
-54 DRVFRW
+54 DSVPRW

-66 AHLVHGLLGAAQQS
+66 AYLLHGLLGAAQQS
-80 LVITLGLKGLQ
+80 LVITLGLRGLQ
-91 RIRHRVFERLVRL
+91 RIRHQVFERLLRL

-133 HGIFSALTAGA
+133 HGIFTGLTAGA
-144 GVVAMTV
+144 GVIAMTV

-156 HPLLTGV
+156 HLPLTAV
-163 ALATVPPLII
+163 ALATVPPLIA
-173 VMRGFAPRLRSAA
+173 VMRFFGPRLQRAA
-186 AGAQTADAGIATAV
+186 TQAQTTDAGIAAAV
-200 QQAVANLP
+200 QQGVANLS

-214 REATTTRTFDRQA
+214 RESTLTAAFDQQA
-227 DEAFRARRGQHRT
+227 AEAFRARRHQHRS
-240 EVVYLAAVAA
+240 EVIYLAAVAA
-250 ILAAGTAGLI
+250 ILSAGTAGLV
-260 ALGSREVLAGRLTPG
+260 ALGSREVSSGQLTLG

-282 YLTQLYEPLNQL
+282 YLAQLYEPLNQL
-294 SHLGGTIA
+294 SHLGGTVS

-310 VLQWID
+310 VLEWLD
-316 APEPAASG
+316 TPDHSANG
-324 TTTAPRPGDGV
+324 TTPTPRPAHGV
-335 ALEWQSVDFAYE
+335 DLEFSGVGFAYDSD
-347 PGRPV
+347 RPV
-352 LSRLSLRLEPGEIVA
+352 LRGLDLRLKPGEIVA

-378 LLQLVPR
+378 LLQLIPR
-385 FLDPGAGRVLWCGLD
+385 FLEPAAGQIRWCGLD
-400 LKCLDRASLRGQVSW
+400 LKSLDRQSLRRQVSW

-425 TVAENIGFGREGATR
+425 TIAENIGFGREAATR
-440 AEIEAAAQAAQAHGF
+440 AEIEAAAQAAHAHEF
-455 IQRLPQGYDT
+455 ILRLPQGYDT

-544 EDGALT
+544 ESGALT
-550 EVRAGPRSGG
+550 EGAASLHR

>member
-8 LRIYRPEALRC
+8 LRIYRPYVARC
-19 TAALGLVGLTTAAA
+19 AAALGLVGLTTAAA
-33 VVKPWPLAWILD
+33 VIKPWPLAWILD

-54 DRVFRW
+54 DSIPRW

-66 AHLVHGLLGAAQQS
+66 AYLLHGFLGAAQQS
-80 LVITLGLKGLQ
+80 LVITLGLRGLQ
-91 RIRHRVFERLVRL
+91 RIRHQVFERLLRL

-133 HGIFSALTAGA
+133 HGIFTGLTAGA
-144 GVVAMTV
+144 GVIAMTV

-156 HPLLTGV
+156 HLPLTAV
-163 ALATVPPLII
+163 ALATVPPLIA
-173 VMRGFAPRLRSAA
+173 VMRFFGPRLQRAA
-186 AGAQTADAGIATAV
+186 TQAQTTDAGIAAAV
-200 QQAVANLP
+200 QQGVANLS

-214 REATTTRTFDRQA
+214 RESTLTNAFDQQA
-227 DEAFRARRGQHRT
+227 AEAFHARRHQHRS
-240 EVVYLAAVAA
+240 EVIYLAAVAA
-250 ILAAGTAGLI
+250 ILAAGTAGI
-260 ALGSREVLAGRLTPG
+260 VALGSREVSAGRLTLG

-282 YLTQLYEPLNQL
+282 YLAQLYEPLNQL
-294 SHLGGTIA
+294 SHLGGTIS

-310 VLQWID
+310 VLEWLD
-316 APEPAASG
+316 TPDHCANG
-324 TTTAPRPGDGV
+324 TTPTPRPAHGV
-335 ALEWQSVDFAYE
+335 DMEFSGVGFAYD
-347 PGRPV
+347 PDRPV
-352 LSRLSLRLEPGEIVA
+352 LRGLDLRLKPGEIVA

-378 LLQLVPR
+378 LLQLIPR
-385 FLDPGAGRVLWCGLD
+385 FLEPAAGQIRWCGLD
-400 LKCLDRASLRGQVSW
+400 LKSLDRHSLRRQVSW

-425 TVAENIGFGREGATR
+425 TIAENIGFGREAATR
-440 AEIEAAAQAAQAHGF
+440 DEIEAAAQAAHAHEF
-455 IQRLPQGYDT
+455 ILRLPHGYDT

-544 EDGALT
+544 ESGTLT
-550 EVRAGPRSGG
+550 EGAAHPHR

>member
-1 MKWLIPT
+1 MKWLVPT

-19 TAALGLVGLTTAAA
+19 AGALGLVGLTTAAA
-33 VVKPWPLAWILD
+33 VIKPWPLAWILD
-45 ALSGRSGDT
+45 ALSGRSDAT
-54 DRVFRW
+54 DSIPRW

-66 AHLVHGLLGAAQQS
+66 AYLLHAVLGAAQQS
-80 LVITLGLKGLQ
+80 LVITLGLRGLQ
-91 RIRHRVFERLVRL
+91 RIRHQVFERLVRL
-104 SPREVQGT
+104 PPREVQGT

-133 HGIFSALTAGA
+133 HGIFTALTAGA

-156 HPLLTGV
+156 HLPLTAV
-163 ALATVPPLII
+163 ALATVPPLIG
-173 VMRGFAPRLRSAA
+173 VMRFFGPRLQRAA
-186 AGAQTADAGIATAV
+186 AGAQSTDSGIAAAV

-214 REATTTRTFDRQA
+214 RESSTTGAFDQQSG
-227 DEAFRARRGQHRT
+227 EAFAARRHQHRS
-240 EVVYLAAVAA
+240 EVLYLASVAA
-250 ILAAGTAGLI
+250 ILAAGTAGI
-260 ALGSREVLAGRLTPG
+260 VALGSREVAGGRLTLG

-282 YLTQLYEPLNQL
+282 YLAQLYEPLNQL
-294 SHLGGTIA
+294 SHLGGTVA

-310 VLQWID
+310 VLQWLD
-316 APEPAASG
+316 TPLPG
-324 TTTAPRPGDGV
+324 TGGTPPPRPDAGV
-335 ALEWQSVDFAYE
+335 ALEFAKVGFAYE

-352 LSRLSLRLEPGEIVA
+352 LHALDLRLEPGEIVA
-367 IVGPSGAGKTT
+367 VVGPSGTGKTT
-378 LLQLVPR
+378 LLQLIPR
-385 FLDPGAGRVLWCGLD
+385 FLEPDTGAVRWCGLD
-400 LKCLDRASLRGQVSW
+400 LQALDRDALRRQVSW
-415 VLQEPLLLSA
+415 VLQEPLLLPT

-440 AEIEAAAQAAQAHGF
+440 AEIEAAARAAQAHDF
-455 IQRLPQGYDT
+455 IERLPQGYDT

-481 IHLARAFLKDA
+481 VHLARAFLKDA

-504 DGESEAAVLAAVQ
+504 DGQSEAAVLAAVQ

-538 HRILRL
+538 HRIVRL
-544 EDGALT
+544 EGGALT
-550 EVRAGPRSGG
+550 EVSARPLP

>member
-8 LRIYRPEALRC
+8 LRIYQPEALRC
-19 TAALGLVGLTTAAA
+19 AGALGLVGLTTAAA
-33 VVKPWPLAWILD
+33 VLKPWPMAWILD
-45 ALSGRSGDT
+45 ALSGRSGEADSIP
-54 DRVFRW
+54 RW

-66 AHLVHGLLGAAQQS
+66 AYLLHGILGAAQQS
-80 LVITLGLKGLQ
+80 LVITLGLRGLQ

-133 HGIFSALTAGA
+133 HGIFTALTAGA
-144 GVVAMTV
+144 GVIAMTV

-156 HPLLTGV
+156 HLPLTAV
-163 ALATVPPLII
+163 ALATVPPLIG
-173 VMRGFAPRLRSAA
+173 VMRFFGPRLQRAA
-186 AGAQTADAGIATAV
+186 TEAQSTDSGIAAAV

-214 REATTTRTFDRQA
+214 REATTTADFDRQA
-227 DEAFRARRGQHRT
+227 GDAFVARRNQHRS

-250 ILAAGTAGLI
+250 ILASGTAGI
-260 ALGSREVLAGRLTPG
+260 VALGSREVSAGHLTLG
-275 QLLVFLA
+275 QLMVFLA
-282 YLTQLYEPLNQL
+282 YLAQLYEPLNQL
-294 SHLGGTIA
+294 SHLGGTVA

-310 VLQWID
+310 VLQWLD
-316 APEPAASG
+316 APDPLPRG
-324 TTTAPRPGDGV
+324 GTAPPRPEAGV
-335 ALEWQSVDFAYE
+335 DLEFSGVGFAYE
-347 PGRPV
+347 AGRPV
-352 LSRLSLRLEPGEIVA
+352 LRGLDLRLEPGEIVA

-378 LLQLVPR
+378 LLQLIPR
-385 FLDPGAGRVLWCGLD
+385 FLDPDSGAVRWCGMD
-400 LKCLDRASLRGQVSW
+400 LKTLDREILRRQVSW
-415 VLQEPLLLSA
+415 VLQEPLLLPT

-440 AEIEAAAQAAQAHGF
+440 AEIEAAARAAQAHGF
-455 IQRLPQGYDT
+455 IERLPQGYDT

-504 DGESEAAVLAAVQ
+504 DGESEAAVLSAVQ

-544 EDGALT
+544 EHGALV
-550 EVRAGPRSGG
+550 EVPPGTRH

>member
-8 LRIYRPEALRC
+8 LRIYRPDVARC
-19 TAALGLVGLTTAAA
+19 AAALGLVGLTTAAA
-33 VVKPWPLAWILD
+33 VIKPWPLAWILD
-45 ALSGRSGDT
+45 SLSGRSDAT
-54 DRVFRW
+54 DSIPRW

-66 AHLVHGLLGAAQQS
+66 AYLLHGFLGAAQQS
-80 LVITLGLKGLQ
+80 LVISLGLRGLQ
-91 RIRHRVFERLVRL
+91 RIRHQVFERLLRL

-133 HGIFSALTAGA
+133 HGIFTGLTAGA
-144 GVVAMTV
+144 GVIAMTV

-156 HPLLTGV
+156 HLPLTAV
-163 ALATVPPLII
+163 ALATVPPLIA
-173 VMRGFAPRLRSAA
+173 VMRFFGPRLQRAA
-186 AGAQTADAGIATAV
+186 TQAQTTDAGIAAAV
-200 QQAVANLP
+200 QQGVANLS

-214 REATTTRTFDRQA
+214 RESTLTAAFDQQA
-227 DEAFRARRGQHRT
+227 AEAFRARRHQHRS
-240 EVVYLAAVAA
+240 EVIYLAAVAA
-250 ILAAGTAGLI
+250 ILSAGTAGLV
-260 ALGSREVLAGRLTPG
+260 ALGSREVSSGQLTLG

-282 YLTQLYEPLNQL
+282 YLAQLYEPLNQL
-294 SHLGGTIA
+294 SHLGGTIS

-310 VLQWID
+310 VLEWLD
-316 APEPAASG
+316 TPDHSANG
-324 TTTAPRPGDGV
+324 TTPTPRPAHGV
-335 ALEWQSVDFAYE
+335 DLVFSGVGFAYDSD
-347 PGRPV
+347 RPV
-352 LSRLSLRLEPGEIVA
+352 LRGLDLRLKPGEIVA

-378 LLQLVPR
+378 LLQLIPR
-385 FLDPGAGRVLWCGLD
+385 FLEPAAGQIRWCGLD
-400 LKCLDRASLRGQVSW
+400 LKSLDRQSLRRQVSW
-415 VLQEPLLLSA
+415 VLQEPLLMSA
-425 TVAENIGFGREGATR
+425 TIAENIGFGREAATR
-440 AEIEAAAQAAQAHGF
+440 AEIEAAAQEAHAHEF
-455 IQRLPQGYDT
+455 ILRLPQGYDT

-544 EDGALT
+544 ESGALT
-550 EVRAGPRSGG
+550 EGATILPR

>member
-8 LRIYRPEALRC
+8 LRIYRPDAARC
-19 TAALGLVGLTTAAA
+19 AAALGLVGLTTAAA
-33 VVKPWPLAWILD
+33 VIKPWPLAWILD
-45 ALSGRSGDT
+45 ALSGRSGET
-54 DRVFRW
+54 NSIPRW

-66 AHLVHGLLGAAQQS
+66 AYLLHGLLGATQQS
-80 LVITLGLKGLQ
+80 LVITLGLRGLQ
-91 RIRHRVFERLVRL
+91 RIRHQVFERLMRL
-104 SPREVQGT
+104 SPREVQGN

-133 HGIFSALTAGA
+133 HGIFTSLTAGA
-144 GVVAMTV
+144 GVIAMTV

-156 HPLLTGV
+156 HLPLTAV
-163 ALATVPPLII
+163 ALATVPPLLI
-173 VMRGFAPRLRSAA
+173 VMRIFGPRLQRAA
-186 AGAQTADAGIATAV
+186 AQAQTADAGIAAAV
-200 QQAVANLP
+200 QQAVANLS

-214 REATTTRTFDRQA
+214 RESSTTSDFDRQA
-227 DEAFRARRGQHRT
+227 GEAFLARRHQHRS

-250 ILAAGTAGLI
+250 ILAAGTAGI
-260 ALGSREVLAGRLTPG
+260 VALGSREVAAGRLTLG

-282 YLTQLYEPLNQL
+282 YLAQLYEPLNQL
-294 SHLGGTIA
+294 SHLGGTIS

-310 VLQWID
+310 VLEWLD
-316 APEPAASG
+316 TPDHSANG
-324 TTTAPRPGDGV
+324 TTPTPRPAHGV
-335 ALEWQSVDFAYE
+335 DLEFSAVGFAYE

-352 LSRLSLRLEPGEIVA
+352 LKGLHLSLKPGEIVA

-378 LLQLVPR
+378 LLQLIPR
-385 FLDPGAGRVLWCGLD
+385 FLEPDSGQVRWCGLD
-400 LKCLDRASLRGQVSW
+400 LKSLDRQSLRQQVSW
-415 VLQEPLLLSA
+415 VLQEPLLLPT
-425 TVAENIGFGREGATR
+425 TVAENIGFGRDGATR
-440 AEIEAAAQAAQAHGF
+440 AEIEAAAQAAQAHEF

-504 DGESEAAVLAAVQ
+504 DGESELAVMAAVQ
-517 RLTRGRTTLMVA
+517 RLTHGRTTLMVA

-538 HRILRL
+538 HRIVRL
-544 EDGALT
+544 E
-550 EVRAGPRSGG
+550 GGVLIEEPARPTR

>member
-1 MKWLIPT
+1 MKWLVPT

-19 TAALGLVGLTTAAA
+19 AGALGLVGLTTTAA
-33 VVKPWPLAWILD
+33 VMKPWPLAWILD
-45 ALSGRSGDT
+45 ALSGRSDAT
-54 DRVFRW
+54 DSIPRW

-66 AHLVHGLLGAAQQS
+66 AYLLHALLGAAQQS
-80 LVITLGLKGLQ
+80 LVITLGLRGLQ
-91 RIRHRVFERLVRL
+91 RIRHQVFERLIRL

-133 HGIFSALTAGA
+133 HGIFTALTAGA

-156 HPLLTGV
+156 HLPLTAV
-163 ALATVPPLII
+163 ALATVPPLIG
-173 VMRGFAPRLRSAA
+173 VMRFFGPRLQRAA
-186 AGAQTADAGIATAV
+186 AGAQSTDSGIAAAV

-214 REATTTRTFDRQA
+214 RESSTTGAFDRQSC
-227 DEAFRARRGQHRT
+227 EAFAARRHQHRS
-240 EVVYLAAVAA
+240 EVLYLAAVAA
-250 ILAAGTAGLI
+250 ILAAGTAGI
-260 ALGSREVLAGRLTPG
+260 VALGSREVAGGRLTLG

-282 YLTQLYEPLNQL
+282 YLAQLYEPLNQL
-294 SHLGGTIA
+294 SHLGGTVA

-310 VLQWID
+310 VLQWLD
-316 APEPAASG
+316 TPLPASG
-324 TTTAPRPGDGV
+324 GAPPPRPDAGV
-335 ALEWQSVDFAYE
+335 ALEFAKVGFAYE

-352 LSRLSLRLEPGEIVA
+352 LHALDLRLEPGEIVA
-367 IVGPSGAGKTT
+367 VVGPSGAGKTT
-378 LLQLVPR
+378 LLQLIPR
-385 FLDPGAGRVLWCGLD
+385 FLEPETGAVRWCGVD
-400 LKCLDRASLRGQVSW
+400 LKALDRDALRRQVSW
-415 VLQEPLLLSA
+415 VLQEPLLLPT

-440 AEIEAAAQAAQAHGF
+440 AEIEAAARAAQAHDF
-455 IQRLPQGYDT
+455 IERLPQGYDT

-504 DGESEAAVLAAVQ
+504 DGQSEAAVLAAVQ

-544 EDGALT
+544 EGGALT
-550 EVRAGPRSGG
+550 EVSARPRP

>member
-8 LRIYRPEALRC
+8 LRIYRPDAARC
-19 TAALGLVGLTTAAA
+19 AAALGLVGLTTAAA
-33 VVKPWPLAWILD
+33 VIKPWPLAWILD

-54 DRVFRW
+54 DSIPRW

-66 AHLVHGLLGAAQQS
+66 AYLLHGLLGATQQS
-80 LVITLGLKGLQ
+80 LVITLGLRGLQ
-91 RIRHRVFERLVRL
+91 RIRHQVFERLMRL
-104 SPREVQGT
+104 SPREVQGN

-133 HGIFSALTAGA
+133 HGIFTSLTAGA
-144 GVVAMTV
+144 GVIAMTV

-156 HPLLTGV
+156 HLPLTAV
-163 ALATVPPLII
+163 ALATVPPLLI
-173 VMRGFAPRLRSAA
+173 VMRIFGPRLQRAA
-186 AGAQTADAGIATAV
+186 AQAQTADAGIAAAV
-200 QQAVANLP
+200 QQAVANLS

-214 REATTTRTFDRQA
+214 RESSTTSDFDRQA
-227 DEAFRARRGQHRT
+227 GEAFLARRHQHRS

-250 ILAAGTAGLI
+250 ILAAGTAGI
-260 ALGSREVLAGRLTPG
+260 VALGSGEVAAGRLTLG

-282 YLTQLYEPLNQL
+282 YLAQLYEPLNQL
-294 SHLGGTIA
+294 SHLGGTIS

-310 VLQWID
+310 VLEWLD
-316 APEPAASG
+316 TPDHSANG
-324 TTTAPRPGDGV
+324 TTPTPRPAHGV
-335 ALEWQSVDFAYE
+335 DLEFSAVGFAYE

-352 LSRLSLRLEPGEIVA
+352 LKGLHLSLKPGEIVA

-378 LLQLVPR
+378 LLQLIPR
-385 FLDPGAGRVLWCGLD
+385 FLEPDSGQVRWCGLD
-400 LKCLDRASLRGQVSW
+400 LKSLDRQSLRQQVSW
-415 VLQEPLLLSA
+415 VLQEPLLLPT

-440 AEIEAAAQAAQAHGF
+440 AEIEAAAQAAQAHEF

-504 DGESEAAVLAAVQ
+504 DGESELAVMAAVQ
-517 RLTRGRTTLMVA
+517 RLTHGRTTLMVA

-538 HRILRL
+538 HRIVRL
-544 EDGALT
+544 EGGALFEEPARPT
-550 EVRAGPRSGG
+550 R